1 MKMSLSGNTSI
12 ATLRPG
18 ARMRGYRPEGPW
30 TSQSERVHIP
40 DSLER
45 LRRLGPTVVYQ
56 MTTLQSPLEGPLP
69 GVISYL
75 G

>member
-1 MKMSLSGNTSI
+1 
-12 ATLRPG
+12 
-18 ARMRGYRPEGPW
+18 MRGYRPEGPW

-45 LRRLGPTVVYQ
+45 LRHLGPTVVYQ